1 MAVVWGFGP
10 QHGRC
15 GGYGKIGKMPLKKKN
30 IGFGHKRPK
39 NVENRKRAKM
49 LRHQSVPAHGKTAL
63 DKPACVPAAHKVH
76 KAKCPVLGHFG
87 PKHVLHP

>member
-1 MAVVWGFGP
+1 M
-10 QHGRC
+10 
-15 GGYGKIGKMPLKKKN
+15 KKKLN

-63 DKPACVPAAHKVH
+63 DKPACVPAAHEVH

-87 PKHVLHP
+87 PKHVRWAAGKCLGQLGRGALGIKWH

>member
-1 MAVVWGFGP
+1 
-10 QHGRC
+10 
-15 GGYGKIGKMPLKKKN
+15 
-30 IGFGHKRPK
+30 
-39 NVENRKRAKM
+39 M

-87 PKHVLHP
+87 PKHVHTAQMGPSPFAWPLVWAMGGWGENFRGEKIHMCGGYTFVTDISFGNKDF